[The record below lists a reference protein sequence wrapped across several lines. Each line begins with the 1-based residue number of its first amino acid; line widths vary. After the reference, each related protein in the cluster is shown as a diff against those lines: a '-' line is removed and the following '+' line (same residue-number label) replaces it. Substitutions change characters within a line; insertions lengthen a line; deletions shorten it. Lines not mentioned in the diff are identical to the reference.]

1 MVRKRKSGY
10 PEQGGRLEGE
20 ILMKTITLNDGN
32 KIPAVGF
39 GVFMIPNDGPTY
51 DAVLAALRAGYRHI
65 DTAAAYFNESDVG
78 KAVKDSGIPREE
90 IFITSKLWLQDY
102 GYEAAKRGL
111 ADSLEKLQ
119 MEYVDLYLLHQPY
132 GDVAGAWKALE
143 EAKAQGRIK
152 SIGVSNMTPK
162 IWNEF
167 VPQFETVPAVNQ
179 VECNPFFQQRE
190 LRKVLEKNDVK
201 IEAYQPLGHGNASL
215 LSHPVL
221 VGIAEKYGK
230 NAGQVILRFEVQD
243 GLIVLPKST
252 NPERIAGN
260 LDIFDFELTAE
271 EMEQIRALD
280 QGKGHHDPEAPGVA
294 EMLLNNYK
302 IHD

>member
-1 MVRKRKSGY
+1 MTS
-10 PEQGGRLEGE
+10 
-20 ILMKTITLNDGN
+20 ITLNDGN

-39 GVFMIPNDGPTY
+39 GVFLIPADGPTY
-51 DAVLAALRAGYRHI
+51 DAVLTALKAGYRHI
-65 DTAAAYFNESDVG
+65 DTAAAYFNEADVG
-78 KAVKDSGIPREE
+78 RAVRDSGIPREE

-102 GYEAAKRGL
+102 GYEAAKKGL
-111 ADSLEKLQ
+111 ETSLEKLG
-119 MEYVDLYLLHQPY
+119 MDYVDLYLLHQPY

-143 EAKAQGRIK
+143 EARAAGKIR

-162 IWNEF
+162 IWKEF

-179 VECNPFFQQRE
+179 VECHPFFQQRE
-190 LRKVLEKNDVK
+190 LRELLAGGDVK
-201 IEAYQPLGHGNASL
+201 IEAYQPLGHGDASL
-215 LSHPVL
+215 LAHPAITRL
-221 VGIAEKYGK
+221 AEKYGK

-260 LDIFDFELTAE
+260 LDIFDFALTE
-271 EMEQIRALD
+271 DEMDALRALD
-280 QGKGHHDPEAPGVA
+280 TGKGHHDPEAPGVA
-294 EMLLNNYK
+294 EMLLQNYK

>member
-1 MVRKRKSGY
+1 M
-10 PEQGGRLEGE
+10 E
-20 ILMKTITLNDGN
+20 MITLNDGN

-39 GVFMIPNDGPTY
+39 GVFLVPNDGPAY
-51 DAVLAALRAGYRHI
+51 EAVSQALKAGYRHI

-102 GYEAAKRGL
+102 GYEAARKGL
-111 ADSLEKLQ
+111 ETSLEKLGLD
-119 MEYVDLYLLHQPY
+119 YVDLYLLHQPY

-143 EAKAQGRIK
+143 EAKKEGRIK
-152 SIGVSNMTPK
+152 SIGVSNMTPT
-162 IWNEF
+162 IWKEF
-167 VPQFETVPAVNQ
+167 VPQFDTMPAVNQ

-190 LRKVLEKNDVK
+190 LRALLDEADVK
-201 IEAYQPLGHGNASL
+201 IEAYQPLGHGDEAL
-215 LSHPVL
+215 LSHPVIVKL
-221 VGIAEKYGK
+221 AEKYGK
-230 NAGQVILRFEVQD
+230 NPGQFILRSEIQE

-260 LDIFDFELTAE
+260 IDIFDFELE
-271 EMEQIRALD
+271 DSEMEEIRALD
-280 QGKGHHDPEAPGVA
+280 TGKGHHDPEAPGVA
-294 EMLLNNYK
+294 EMLLANYK